1 MSVTNKKTEHDSNQQ
16 DHQDNGDDEQVH
28 ISKRSKHE
36 NADNKQES
44 ELMIEPKNEYD
55 EDEDDDED
63 GNVDLTMDDEMLEDL
78 DQAGPSHG
86 GEGSSQ
92 GKVFLFVEKSLKLT
106 FVLLYM
112 SGYHWQMDGRS
123 QESQEAAGQHRD
135 AQGKPQFSF
144 FIFFFVCIFAKVN
157 IKIFQW
163 WHHCVAR
170 IKVSSLFWRFCQ
182 WFNIEFHTEFDD

>member
-16 DHQDNGDDEQVH
+16 DHHEDNGDEEQVH
-28 ISKRSKHE
+28 ITKRSKHD

-55 EDEDDDED
+55 DDDDEE
-63 GNVDLTMDDEMLEDL
+63 GNVEDLTMDDEMLEDL

-92 GKVFLFVEKSLKLT
+92 GKSHCSRVKGFNELISLSST
-106 FVLLYM
+106 
-112 SGYHWQMDGRS
+112 GYWQMDGRN

-135 AQGKPQFSF
+135 AQGKLQFSILLLRKHF
-144 FIFFFVCIFAKVN
+144 CERNV
-157 IKIFQW
+157 KIF
-163 WHHCVAR
+163 
-170 IKVSSLFWRFCQ
+170 
-182 WFNIEFHTEFDD
+182 

>member
-16 DHQDNGDDEQVH
+16 DHHEDNGEDEQVH
-28 ISKRSKHE
+28 ISKRSKHD

-55 EDEDDDED
+55 DDDDED
-63 GNVDLTMDDEMLEDL
+63 GNVEDLTMDDEMLEDL

-92 GKVFLFVEKSLKLT
+92 GEIDVIDVSRG
-106 FVLLYM
+106 LYLM
-112 SGYHWQMDGRS
+112 ICIFTGYHWQMDGRS

-135 AQGKPQFSF
+135 AQGKLQFPFLF
-144 FIFFFVCIFAKVN
+144 FGIALFCEGNV
-157 IKIFQW
+157 KIFQR
-163 WHHCVAR
+163 WHHCA
-170 IKVSSLFWRFCQ
+170 
-182 WFNIEFHTEFDD
+182 